1 VLAASLENV
10 AGPEQSAPTAV
21 RDDER
26 TWAMLAHLGGIVLLV
41 VVPLVLRQTAGR
53 SSPFVRDQA
62 TEALNFQL
70 TVLVAALVSL
80 FCWVI
85 LVGIVMSAV
94 VGIGSIVL
102 TVIAAIHAHRGERYR
117 YPVAARPVH

>member
-1 VLAASLENV
+1 MP
-10 AGPEQSAPTAV
+10 GPEDDAAADEPVV

-41 VVPLVLRQTAGR
+41 VVPLVLRGTAGR
-53 SSPFVRDQA
+53 RSAFVRDQA

-70 TVLVAALVSL
+70 TVLVAALISL

-85 LVGIVMSAV
+85 LVGILMSAV
-94 VGIGSIVL
+94 VGVGSLVL
-102 TVIAAIHAHRGERYR
+102 TVVAAVHAHRGERYR
-117 YPVAARPVH
+117 YPVAVRAVS

>member
-1 VLAASLENV
+1 MVVIDEHDPGAV
-10 AGPEQSAPTAV
+10 PAV

-41 VVPLVLRQTAGR
+41 VVPLVLRNTAGR

-70 TVLVAALVSL
+70 TVLAASLVSL

-85 LVGIVMSAV
+85 LVGILMSLV
-94 VGIGSIVL
+94 VGVGSIVL
-102 TVIAAIHAHRGERYR
+102 TVIAATHARRGERYR
-117 YPVAARPVH
+117 YPVAVRLLA